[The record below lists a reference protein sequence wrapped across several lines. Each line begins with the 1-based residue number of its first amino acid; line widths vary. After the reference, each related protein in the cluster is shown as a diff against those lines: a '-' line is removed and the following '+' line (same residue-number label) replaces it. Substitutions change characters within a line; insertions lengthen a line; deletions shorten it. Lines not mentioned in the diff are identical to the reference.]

1 MSEKISTELNYSPV
15 VSNHSTV
22 LYRKISPQ
30 GSSTAIP
37 LSATSSI
44 GPVEIVVPPSVW
56 NPSRSKLNF
65 QIELEAPGANLFNYL
80 NANGLTALSR
90 VVVYDAASGAV
101 WCDVS
106 NFEKYAGI
114 VPHATHIDEFLTKGG
129 QNVLVGAAAGAN
141 PGDAT
146 NGVKS
151 LANTSAVSTARPSED
166 IVKCNATANSS
177 FTLTDL
183 GSATTGVNP
192 ILGRRQMY
200 SNSIANDAGFID
212 FSIPFSA
219 FKFTALALDKMI
231 YNPAQTVIQLYFSP
245 TDNFVWK
252 ASNAMANIASVANA
266 LLNNV
271 SITCANEGNLAIVS
285 QVINKVMTSGLSL
298 PIAYPSVSR
307 IQLTS
312 SAHSY
317 TVQLT
322 RAYGSRIL
330 GIITVPYN
338 AGATLNLRNDHA
350 IPTNLT
356 TFNTFMNGV
365 ALKYPNG
372 FDVRLCEDWKFNV
385 EPFLKNTAV
394 QNIGE
399 FRLAEYAF
407 IDSFFGDKPLC
418 EVDQTEIDGLAVTEA
433 ASTWQIQADFGGNA
447 TTINYVTIILGQKT
461 LSLSSSGSLVQ

>member
-30 GSSTAIP
+30 GSSTNIA

-44 GPVEIVVPPSVW
+44 GPIEVVIPPSVW
-56 NPSRSKLNF
+56 NPSKSKLNF
-65 QIELEAPGANLFNYL
+65 QLTFGAAGGGTLRNFVNG
-80 NANGLTALSR
+80 NGLTALSR
-90 VVVYDAASGAV
+90 VVVYDAASGSV

-129 QNVLVGAAAGAN
+129 NQVVAGAAKIMPVSAA
-141 PGDAT
+141 
-146 NGVKS
+146 
-151 LANTSAVSTARPSED
+151 LSAVMPFED
-166 IVKCNATANSS
+166 IVKCAATSNLS
-177 FTLTDL
+177 FQATDL

-192 ILGRRQMY
+192 ILGRRQL
-200 SNSIANDAGFID
+200 IQGAADAATNAVD
-212 FSIPFSA
+212 FCIPFSA

-231 YNPAQTVIQLYFSP
+231 YNPAQTVIQLYFNA
-245 TDNFVWK
+245 TDNF
-252 ASNAMANIASVANA
+252 AFTATQTTLANSAAIANPV
-266 LLNNV
+266 LNNV

-285 QVINKVMTSGLSL
+285 QVISRVMGSGLSL

-307 IQLTS
+307 IQLTRA
-312 SAHSY
+312 AHSY
-317 TVQLT
+317 TLQLT

-338 AGATLNLRNDHA
+338 EGATRPVKNSHA
-350 IPTNLT
+350 IPANLT
-356 TFNTFMNGV
+356 TVNTFMNGV

-372 FDVRLCEDWKFNV
+372 FDTTLCEDWKFNV

-394 QNIGE
+394 QNVGE

-418 EVDQTEIDGLAVTEA
+418 DVDQTEIDGLAVTEA
-433 ASTWQIQADFGGNA
+433 ASTWQIQANYSAA
-447 TTINYVTIILGQKT
+447 TTINYVTIIIGQKT

>member
-1 MSEKISTELNYSPV
+1 MSEKISYELDYSPV

-30 GSSTAIP
+30 GK
-37 LSATSSI
+37 ATNI
-44 GPVEIVVPPSVW
+44 TLDDTGVTGPIEIVVPPSVW

-65 QIELEAPGANLFNYL
+65 QLQFGAAGGAALINFM
-80 NANGLTALSR
+80 NANGLTPLSR

-106 NFEKYAGI
+106 NFDRYAAI

-129 QNVLVGAAAGAN
+129 NQVVAGN
-141 PGDAT
+141 NKIIPAT
-146 NGVKS
+146 SDLSSVM
-151 LANTSAVSTARPSED
+151 PFED
-166 IVKCNATANSS
+166 IVKCAATANTS
-177 FTLTDL
+177 LQAADL
-183 GSATTGVNP
+183 GHTTTGINP
-192 ILGRRQMY
+192 IMGRRQ
-200 SNSIANDAGFID
+200 ILQGAANAAANFVD

-231 YNPAQTVIQLYFSP
+231 YSPSQTVIQLYF
-245 TDNFVWK
+245 NAVGQYAFK
-252 ASNAMANIASVANA
+252 AEGDLTTNIAAITTPI
-266 LLNNV
+266 LNSV

-285 QVINKVMTSGLSL
+285 QVINKVMTSGLSI
-298 PIAYPSVSR
+298 PIAYPTVVR
-307 IQLTS
+307 QQQTS

-317 TVQLT
+317 NLQLT

-330 GIITVPYN
+330 GIVTFPYD
-338 AGATLNLRNDHA
+338 AAATRNLRLSHQLPA
-350 IPTNLT
+350 NLT

-372 FDVRLCEDWKFNV
+372 FDVRLCEDWKYNV
-385 EPFLKNTAV
+385 EPYLKESAV

-418 EVDQTEIDGLAVTEA
+418 KVDQTEIDGLAVTEA
-433 ASTWQIQADFGGNA
+433 ASTWQIQANYSAD
-447 TTINYVTIILGQKT
+447 TTITYVTVIIGQKT
-461 LSLSSSGSLVQ
+461 LTLSNSGSMVQ

>member
-30 GSSTAIP
+30 GASTGLVLTANA
-37 LSATSSI
+37 SY
-44 GPVEIVVPPSVW
+44 GPVEIVIPPSVW
-56 NPSRSKLNF
+56 NPAKSKLNF
-65 QIELEAPGANLFNYL
+65 QLQLGAGAAGIINFVNG
-80 NANGLTALSR
+80 NGLSALSR
-90 VVVYDAASGAV
+90 VVVYDSASGAV

-106 NFEKYAGI
+106 NFEKYATI
-114 VPHATHIDEFLTKGG
+114 VPHATHIDDFLTKGG
-129 QNVLVGAAAGAN
+129 QQTVVGVNKIMAD
-141 PGDAT
+141 DAVESGT
-146 NGVKS
+146 M
-151 LANTSAVSTARPSED
+151 PFED
-166 IVKCNATANSS
+166 IVKCSSTANLS
-177 FTLTDL
+177 FQATDL
-183 GSATTGVNP
+183 GSATQGVNP
-192 ILGRRQMY
+192 IMGRRQFY
-200 SNSIANDAGFID
+200 AGVAATASFID

-231 YNPAQTVIQLYFSP
+231 YNPAQTVIQLYFNG
-245 TDNFVWK
+245 TDNFTW
-252 ASNAMANIASVANA
+252 ASQADNTTGLTSVVDPR
-266 LLNNV
+266 LNNV
-271 SITCANEGNLAIVS
+271 YVSCANEGNLAIVS

-307 IQLTS
+307 QALAGS

-317 TVQLT
+317 TLQLT

-330 GIITVPYN
+330 GIITVPFQGSLTRAQANY
-338 AGATLNLRNDHA
+338 HK

-372 FDVRLCEDWKFNV
+372 FDVRLCEEWKFNAQA
-385 EPFLKNTAV
+385 FLKKSAV

-399 FRLAEYAF
+399 FRLAEYAI

-433 ASTWQIQADFGGNA
+433 ASTWQIQANYSDNQDV
-447 TTINYVTIILGQKT
+447 TYVTIILGQKT

>member
-30 GSSTAIP
+30 GASTNIS
-37 LSATSSI
+37 LSANSSI

-56 NPSRSKLNF
+56 CPSKSKLNF
-65 QIELEAPGANLFNYL
+65 QIQLASAGVGLINYI
-80 NANGLTALSR
+80 NANGLSCLSR
-90 VVVYDAASGAV
+90 VVVYDAASGSI

-106 NFEKYAGI
+106 NFEKYATI
-114 VPHATHIDEFLTKGG
+114 VPHSTHINDFLTKGG
-129 QNVLVGAAAGAN
+129 NPTTVGVNKLLAA
-141 PGDAT
+141 
-146 NGVKS
+146 
-151 LANTSAVSTARPSED
+151 TSAASAIMPCED
-166 IVKCNATANSS
+166 IVKCCATANIAFDTS
-177 FTLTDL
+177 DL
-183 GSATTGVNP
+183 GSGTQGVNP
-192 ILGRRQMY
+192 IMGRRQIY
-200 SNSIANDAGFID
+200 GGAAATASFID
-212 FSIPFSA
+212 FCIPFSA
-219 FKFTALALDKMI
+219 FKFTALSLDKML
-231 YNPAQTVIQLYFSP
+231 YNPAQTVIQLYFNA
-245 TDNFVWK
+245 TDNFAWSSQ
-252 ASNAMANIASVANA
+252 ADFTTGLTSVTTP

-298 PIAYPSVSR
+298 PIAYPTVSR
-307 IQLTS
+307 QAITAS
-312 SAHSY
+312 AAHSY
-317 TVQLT
+317 SLQLT

-330 GIITVPYN
+330 GIITVPFQ
-338 AGATLNLRNDHA
+338 GATRPLANSHA

-372 FDVRLCEDWKFNV
+372 FDARLAEDWKFNV
-385 EPFLKNTAV
+385 QPFLEKSAI
-394 QNIGE
+394 QNVGE

-433 ASTWQIQADFGGNA
+433 ASTWQIQA
-447 TTINYVTIILGQKT
+447 NYSDNQTVTYVSVIIGQKT

>member
-30 GSSTAIP
+30 GSSTNIS
-37 LSATSSI
+37 LSATSTI
-44 GPVEIVVPPSVW
+44 GPIEIVVPPSVW
-56 NPSRSKLNF
+56 NPSKSKLNF
-65 QIELEAPGANLFNYL
+65 QLQFGAAGGAALRNFV

-101 WCDVS
+101 WADVN

-114 VPHATHIDEFLTKGG
+114 VPHATHINDFLTKGG
-129 QNVLVGAAAGAN
+129 NQVVAATAKIMPA
-141 PGDAT
+141 
-146 NGVKS
+146 
-151 LANTSAVSTARPSED
+151 TSALSSVMPFED
-166 IVKCNATANSS
+166 IVKCAATANLS
-177 FTLTDL
+177 FQATDL
-183 GSATTGVNP
+183 GDATLGVNP
-192 ILGRRQMY
+192 ILGRRQL
-200 SNSIANDAGFID
+200 IQGAANAAANFVD

-231 YNPAQTVIQLYFSP
+231 YNPAQTVIQLYFNA
-245 TDNFVWK
+245 TDNF
-252 ASNAMANIASVANA
+252 AFTATEDTLANQVAITNPI
-266 LLNNV
+266 LNNV

-312 SAHSY
+312 AAHSY
-317 TVQLT
+317 TLQLT

-338 AGATLNLRNDHA
+338 EGATRPLKNSHA
-350 IPTNLT
+350 IPANLT
-356 TFNTFMNGV
+356 TVNTFMNGV

-372 FDVRLCEDWKFNV
+372 FDTTLCEDWKFNV

-394 QNIGE
+394 QNVGE

-418 EVDQTEIDGLAVTEA
+418 DVDQTEIDGLAVTEA
-433 ASTWQIQADFGGNA
+433 ASTWQIQANYSAA
-447 TTINYVTIILGQKT
+447 TTINYVTIIIGQKT

>member
-30 GSSTAIP
+30 GASTNIT

-44 GPVEIVVPPSVW
+44 GPVEVVIPPSVW

-65 QIELEAPGANLFNYL
+65 QLQFGAAGGVALRNFVNG
-80 NANGLTALSR
+80 NGLSALSR
-90 VVVYDAASGAV
+90 VVVYDAASGAI

-106 NFEKYAGI
+106 NFEKYATI
-114 VPHATHIDEFLTKGG
+114 VPHATHIDDFLTKGG
-129 QNVLVGAAAGAN
+129 NQVVPTVAKIMPATAVLSSVM
-141 PGDAT
+141 PF
-146 NGVKS
+146 
-151 LANTSAVSTARPSED
+151 ED
-166 IVKCNATANSS
+166 IVKCAATANLS
-177 FTLTDL
+177 FQATDL
-183 GSATTGVNP
+183 GHTTTGINP
-192 ILGRRQMY
+192 IMGRRQL
-200 SNSIANDAGFID
+200 IQGAANALTNFVD

-231 YNPAQTVIQLYFSP
+231 YNPAQTVIQLYFNG
-245 TDNFVWK
+245 TDNF
-252 ASNAMANIASVANA
+252 AFTATEDTLADQVAITTPV
-266 LLNNV
+266 LNNV

-307 IQLTS
+307 QAIAAS
-312 SAHSY
+312 AAHSY
-317 TVQLT
+317 SLQLT

-330 GIITVPYN
+330 GIITVPFQ
-338 AGATLNLRNDHA
+338 GATRPLANSHA

-394 QNIGE
+394 QNVGE

-433 ASTWQIQADFGGNA
+433 ASTWQIQA
-447 TTINYVTIILGQKT
+447 NYSDNQTVTYVSIILGQKT